1 MNSRANFWQ
10 FSLPKLYFGL
20 ASFHLWMNSW
30 FGWGYHAYACGGGL
44 GCGLQL
50 GLGLGLGPTSISSFR
65 FVVVPTCP
73 NRPTSAPTCDFF
85 PWDTATFI
93 SVEFSS

>member
-20 ASFHLWMNSW
+20 SSFHFWMK
-30 FGWGYHAYACGGGL
+30 
-44 GCGLQL
+44 
-50 GLGLGLGPTSISSFR
+50 PSISSLR

-73 NRPTSAPTCDFF
+73 NRPTSAPTCDFS
-85 PWDTATFI
+85 PLETATFI
-93 SVEFSS
+93 SVEFSSLPACRHMAEWLVMEPKARVPRAVRGGHG